1 MNKRI
6 LILVLAMTMFLTGC
20 QLAVET
26 VNEQGMRDPD
36 RLVGVVVTTE
46 YLDLFD
52 MEGYLEDNL
61 GSIMAGKNPDQ
72 SDYQGRVYAQEEV
85 EYTDSQDGV
94 PCYTTYYNFDH
105 VDGIALLYYTAHTY
119 TEGGELLAEFTT
131 GIIHD
136 GLWDVQFGMH
146 I

>member
-26 VNEQGMRDPD
+26 VNEQGMHNSDQ
-36 RLVGVVVTTE
+36 LVGVVVTTE

-72 SDYQGRVYAQEEV
+72 SDYQGRLYAQEEV
-85 EYTDSQDGV
+85 E
-94 PCYTTYYNFDH
+94 
-105 VDGIALLYYTAHTY
+105 
-119 TEGGELLAEFTT
+119 
-131 GIIHD
+131 
-136 GLWDVQFGMH
+136 
-146 I
+146 